1 MPRWIHN
8 RAEHILSKNPS
19 MPKSE
24 AFAIATQQDHATG
37 HTPKGFGTVAGKQKA
52 KAKFD
57 TPKGDE
63 QQSNPGGLVSPK
75 MAAASFTHVVSVRT
89 TQSGAGSLR
98 DILHNIQQN
107 GATGHTFGVVTT
119 DKPARHIGSWDGDGG
134 DAMDRAT
141 MRKMSEAVGTLLVTT
156 GLLGKLGFASSA
168 YGGQPAQNGPGMR
181 GRSQIPPFTAPPI
194 AVKEARLGSLRRVG
208 ELVTGSRASK
218 LYDAA
223 LRHSEAAR
231 GGSPAH
237 TKASRK
243 LRGLAHKEEDN
254 VGRMQGA
261 LAAGT
266 GLGAA
271 ADLTGFA
278 ERRAK
283 AKEAG
288 VGVGAGMSASQYS
301 GPLSYGPINQESA
314 IPAFI
319 SPGMTKT
326 DPRLEAPAYA
336 TGGDKTAGAATGAM
350 SAVGRLRSSQRL
362 TAPKLTGF
370 SGPSIADIAK
380 PKGFGKPLSGAL
392 KGTL

>member
-1 MPRWIHN
+1 MPEWMHN
-8 RAEHILSKNPS
+8 RAEHILAKNPS

-24 AFAIATQQDHATG
+24 AFAIATQQSHATG
-37 HTPKGFGTVAGKQKA
+37 HSPKGFGTAEGRAKA

-63 QQSNPGGLVSPK
+63 HRANPGNLTSSK
-75 MAAASFTHVVSVRT
+75 MAAAAFTHVVSVRT
-89 TQSGAGSLR
+89 TRDGAGALR

-107 GATGHTFGVVTT
+107 GAPGHSFGIVTT
-119 DKPARHIGSWDGDGG
+119 DKPARHIGSWDGDGA
-134 DAMDRAT
+134 DT
-141 MRKMSEAVGTLLVTT
+141 MALPTMHKMASVVGWLLEST
-156 GLLGKLGFASSA
+156 GLLGKLGFASSS

-181 GRSQIPPFTAPPI
+181 GRSQIPPFVAPPI
-194 AVKEARLGSLRRVG
+194 EVKAAGLRRVG
-208 ELVTGSRASK
+208 ELVTGSRANK

-223 LRHSEAAR
+223 LRHADSAR
-231 GGSPAH
+231 GGSAASA
-237 TKASRK
+237 KAVRK
-243 LRGLAHKEEDN
+243 LRGLAHMEEGN

-261 LAAGT
+261 LATGAGI
-266 GLGAA
+266 GAV

-301 GPLSYGPINQESA
+301 GPLSYGPFKQESA

-336 TGGDKTAGAATGAM
+336 TGGNKTAGAATGAM
-350 SAVGRLRSSQRL
+350 TAAGRLRASQRL

-392 KGTL
+392 KGTLG